1 MLSMFAPC
9 RKNTTCILS
18 AIGGVAVVLLSCLG
32 VPDANAQGTPIPFVQ
47 PQFFTNDGDPCNGC
61 LLNAYGAGGTTRQDT
76 FSDITLATAN
86 ANPVVMTSAGR
97 PTSGYIYLSATS
109 YRFVLTDSTGG
120 TTYWDADNTPS
131 IPATAVGFDITSQ
144 TAGVALAAG
153 DVVYL
158 SDGSGSLTA
167 GRWYLADADLTYASS
182 QAGTIGMVPT
192 AIASGA
198 TGTIR
203 IGGRLTGLAGLTTGT
218 DYYVSQTAGD
228 LTGTAPLNAGFVG
241 TADTTTSLVIVS
253 NPAHRRIDNHTSD
266 GRLTLTSA
274 TPVTTADVT
283 GATSIFYTQYTGDR
297 VALYTDSRWT
307 LYRFTEVT
315 LALGTL
321 TSGLPYDVFLYD
333 NAGALTL
340 EATAWSNGTTR
351 ATALTQQDGVY
362 VRTGAL
368 TRRYLGTF
376 YTTSTTQTED
386 SYAKRLLWNYYH
398 RVRRPMRAIED
409 ANSWA
414 YTTATWRQANADTA
428 NQLEFV
434 VGVAE
439 VMVEAR
445 VAAMCSNATAATT
458 TFMSVGIGVD
468 STTSPVANSLMLVG
482 QSAVNDFQV
491 TALAEH
497 REISAVG
504 RHIWV
509 WLEIST
515 AAGTT
520 TFYGDNGA
528 TTRQSGIVGS
538 LEG

>member
-1 MLSMFAPC
+1 
-9 RKNTTCILS
+9 
-18 AIGGVAVVLLSCLG
+18 
-32 VPDANAQGTPIPFVQ
+32 
-47 PQFFTNDGDPCNGC
+47 
-61 LLNAYGAGGTTRQDT
+61 
-76 FSDITLATAN
+76 
-86 ANPVVMTSAGR
+86 
-97 PTSGYIYLSATS
+97 
-109 YRFVLTDSTGG
+109 
-120 TTYWDADNTPS
+120 
-131 IPATAVGFDITSQ
+131 
-144 TAGVALAAG
+144 
-153 DVVYL
+153 VVYL

-167 GRWYLADADLTYASS
+167 GRWSLADADLTYGAS

-192 AIASGA
+192 AIASAA

-203 IGGRLTGLAGLTTGT
+203 IGGRITGLAGLNTGA

-228 LTGTAPLNAGFVG
+228 LTATAPLNAAFVG
-241 TADTTTSLVIVS
+241 TADTTTSLVIAS
-253 NPAHRRIDNHTSD
+253 NPASRRVDNGIND
-266 GRLTLTSA
+266 GRLTLSSA
-274 TPVTTADVT
+274 TPVTSADVT
-283 GATSIFYTQYTGDR
+283 GATSIYYTQYTGNR
-297 VALYTDSRWT
+297 VTLYDGTRWT
-307 LYRFTEVT
+307 LYAFTERT

-333 NAGALTL
+333 NAGTLTL

-398 RVRRPMRAIED
+398 RVRRPMRVIETD
-409 ANSWA
+409 NSYV

-445 VAAMCSNATAATT
+445 VYAMASNGTAAAS
-458 TFMSVGIGVD
+458 TFASVSIGVD
-468 STTSPVANSLMLVG
+468 STTTPAANQLMVPSAMQVA
-482 QSAVNDFQV
+482 DFLGF
-491 TALAEH
+491 AMAEH
-497 REISAVG
+497 RDIPAVG
-504 RHIWV
+504 RHVWV

-515 AAGTT
+515 AAGATT
-520 TFYGDNGA
+520 WYGDNGV
-528 TTRQSGIVGS
+528 TTRQSGITGWID
-538 LEG
+538 G